1 MCCLNTKTKEVQW
14 SGAYNSLWYI
24 REGILYEI
32 DADKQPIGKNDKP
45 TPFNTHNLK
54 IQKDDILYLYTDG
67 FADQFGGPKGK
78 KFHFKKMK
86 ELLLLNA
93 LMPMPE
99 QKMEL
104 EKTLKEWKGNLEQ
117 VDDILVIGIQI

>member
-1 MCCLNTKTKEVQW
+1 LCCLNTKTKEVQW

-54 IQKDDILYLYTDG
+54 IQKDDILYYI
-67 FADQFGGPKGK
+67 
-78 KFHFKKMK
+78 
-86 ELLLLNA
+86 
-93 LMPMPE
+93 LMASQTNLDA
-99 QKMEL
+99 QKV
-104 EKTLKEWKGNLEQ
+104 KNFISKR
-117 VDDILVIGIQI
+117 